1 MISAFYRKKARLRA
15 QLNDFRKYYK
25 ALLESGVFIQLSP
38 FYNVCYLAMNESI
51 SFIEGLIKFVDETF
65 EQYKRTK
72 YGEDKVWHVVT
83 RLATKLI
90 EEVAKP
96 RIGMEH
102 AFNLSNYVQMA
113 EVIFYTSPR
122 SLDVMMDIKAHD
134 FIDSPL
140 IASELTQFLAM
151 NTDFELTQ
159 SLDRRICELQEE
171 NSELNRK
178 FQEASKPSN
187 NFLNKFDTT
196 YKKQLEK
203 SRNVLRLWR
212 KRNEYLGVKTRT
224 LPIPIP

>member
-1 MISAFYRKKARLRA
+1 M
-15 QLNDFRKYYK
+15 NDFRKYYK

-51 SFIEGLIKFVDETF
+51 SFIEGLIKS
-65 EQYKRTK
+65 
-72 YGEDKVWHVVT
+72 
-83 RLATKLI
+83 
-90 EEVAKP
+90 

-140 IASELTQFLAM
+140 IVSKLTQFLAM

-171 NSELNRK
+171 NIELNRK

-187 NFLNKFDTT
+187 NFLNKFDTA